1 LTRPSQIKKV
11 KIQAVIITTL
21 ISRPAN
27 QNGNSDWHM
36 VQLKSVVLDVV
47 ARLSSRVFVGAEL
60 CRDPSWLKISA
71 EYTVYA
77 MQAIREMRSW
87 NPAARLIV
95 HWFLPSCRKLRSMVK
110 EARKI
115 VNGVLEK
122 RRADQAAGVTSLEH
136 NDALKWFEDQAKGR
150 PYDPTV
156 LQISLVFV
164 SAHTTTD
171 LLTQVLFDLAQHPEL
186 IEPLRKEAISILR
199 EDGWKGLSQHSLKL
213 LDSVIK
219 ETQRLKP
226 IGISRSRYTLH
237 PPSATLS

>member
-1 LTRPSQIKKV
+1 LIKSLQIEKV
-11 KIQAVIITTL
+11 KIQAAIIITL
-21 ISRPAN
+21 ISRLAN
-27 QNGNSDWHM
+27 QNGNSDWHI
-36 VQLKSVVLDVV
+36 VPLKSVVLDVV
-47 ARLSSRVFVGAEL
+47 ARLSSRIFMGAEL

-71 EYTVYA
+71 EYTVCA
-77 MQAIREMRSW
+77 MQGIREMRSW
-87 NPAARLIV
+87 NPAVRPIV

-122 RRADQAAGVTSLEH
+122 RRADQAAGITSLEH

-156 LQISLVFV
+156 LQIALVFV
-164 SAHTTTD
+164 SSHTTTD

-186 IEPLRKEAISILR
+186 IEPLRKEAISVLR
-199 EDGWKGLSQHSLKL
+199 EGGWKGLSQHNLKL

-226 IGISRSRYTLH
+226 IGISRSRH
-237 PPSATLS
+237 IPPPPSATLS